1 MLARPVPISGDIL
14 QGFVLSFIHH
24 SQRGCRRKRKNAWL
38 NFCRSFL
45 VHSAA
50 DLALRA

>member
-24 SQRGCRRKRKNAWL
+24 SPERLQEEARRML
-38 NFCRSFL
+38 G
-45 VHSAA
+45 
-50 DLALRA
+50 